1 MRSSAL
7 YSSLVIVACSFTVRD
22 GVVLTQPSTTTAT
35 TTTPT
40 TTTTSPTTTP
50 KRMCLNDFFVMKQII
65 AFGIA
70 AN

>member
-50 KRMCLNDFFVMKQII
+50 KRMCLNYFFVMKQII